1 MRAPLRRIV
10 VCLGLAVGAAIP
22 ARASSDPSDLRAGL
36 ALPPGTHAD
45 AQGQLV
51 SGRGLRDTS
60 DFLTKELDHR
70 GITVERIGP
79 YAVRGIELTRF
90 ISQTPSTPW
99 LAIHALRAAGKTMIF
114 FVPRAKTS

>member
-1 MRAPLRRIV
+1 V
-10 VCLGLAVGAAIP
+10 SLASP
-22 ARASSDPSDLRAGL
+22 ATWADPVDLRAGL

-45 AQGQLV
+45 PQGQLV

-60 DFLTKELDHR
+60 DFITKELDRR

-99 LAIHALRAAGKTMIF
+99 LAIHTMRAAGKTMIF
-114 FVPRAKTS
+114 FVPRPKSATTP